1 MYSSQQPN
9 FWRKLEGK
17 GREEATKFVSFCL
30 GDGRKN
36 GIDIGMDCHVCPQNF
51 TKKPANKEGQERGGA
66 SDMDTIHQKRGNP
79 IVLPVHLSKQRKYLI
94 INALSKPQKKSLIKM
109 FFCCIL

>member
-9 FWRKLEGK
+9 FWQKLEGK

-36 GIDIGMDCHVCPQNF
+36 GIEIGMDCHAYSKNF

-66 SDMDTIHQKRGNP
+66 SNMDTIHQKRDSP
-79 IVLPVHLSKQRKYLI
+79 IVLPVRLSKHRKYLI
-94 INALSKPQKKSLIKM
+94 INALSKLQKKT
-109 FFCCIL
+109 